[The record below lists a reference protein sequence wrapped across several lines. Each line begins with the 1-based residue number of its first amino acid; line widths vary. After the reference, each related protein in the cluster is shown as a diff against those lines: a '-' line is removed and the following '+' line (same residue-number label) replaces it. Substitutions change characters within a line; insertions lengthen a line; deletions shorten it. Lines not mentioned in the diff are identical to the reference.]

1 MTVNGKTVI
10 LLILAVAL
18 GSATLAWWNQYRRG
32 QLVLELWG
40 PDVAYRIRL
49 APDTEL
55 LALAAS
61 SSESPPAPAPPAGA
75 NSALMPASLTVGSR
89 VFAIEDRRNLTGS
102 PGLVHA
108 RQALIQDS
116 SYEWDAPTPDS
127 EIAWRYALQFR
138 DPRATP
144 STTLL
149 LIDPETGWVMESQ
162 RGTAARLVPL
172 IRQGLERLFRERL
185 QANGV
190 SNGWPASAPGAPAS
204 TQ

>member
-32 QLVLELWG
+32 QRVLELWG

-55 LALAAS
+55 LSLAAS
-61 SSESPPAPAPPAGA
+61 PAEPPPAPADA
-75 NSALMPASLTVGSR
+75 NTALTPASLAVGSR

-127 EIAWRYALQFR
+127 EITWRYALQFR

-162 RGTAARLVPL
+162 RATAARLVPL

-185 QANGV
+185 QATGA
-190 SNGWPASAPGAPAS
+190 SNGSPASASTAPA
-204 TQ
+204 TAQ